1 MKLAG
6 GLILLALVLGGGAYA
21 YSAYQQR
28 AARIALEQQQQEEA
42 RIAEEARKAEQR
54 AAREAEERGFASVD
68 EMRTLRW
75 RGFKTKAEYVEAQQ
89 REQAEARERQLA
101 EERSRAPPLYLA
113 AQTSEIVKEVEYK
126 CINDPEVHKIEFVVE
141 VLEDYARKAAERS
154 CRFIDPHGQ
163 AYDVRVYFRPR

>member
-1 MKLAG
+1 VKLAG

-42 RIAEEARKAEQR
+42 RIAEEARK

-101 EERSRAPPLYLA
+101 EERASELYRYMTT
-113 AQTSEIVKEVEYK
+113 QPSELVAKVEYK
-126 CINDPEVHKIEFVVE
+126 CTSDPKREVQKIEFVAD
-141 VLEDYARKAAERS
+141 VLEEYARLSPNRVCAM
-154 CRFIDPHGQ
+154 FGGQ
-163 AYDVRVYFRPR
+163 AYDVRIYFRP